1 MIAWILSLMIALQ
14 PQAPWRD
21 SYEETARAIAT
32 VVEEEPPFF
41 RGVDA
46 KHRTAALLVSLAWA
60 ESRFDP
66 KAVGDHGRSVGLY
79 QIFHANLP
87 TKEGFGKADILGN
100 ALAATRVAHRMI
112 RESMNVCAQSKVEE
126 RLAWYASGD
135 STCHFGAAAS
145 KFRYGT
151 AMRVFREH
159 PPTPSA
165 MRTALAP

>member
-32 VVEEEPPFF
+32 VVEEEPAFF
-41 RGVDA
+41 KGPDGR
-46 KHRTAALLVSLAWA
+46 HRTAALLVSLAWA

-66 KAVGDHGRSVGLY
+66 KAVGDHGRSMGLY

-87 TKEGFGKADILGN
+87 TKEGFAKADILGN
-100 ALAATRVAHRMI
+100 PLNATRVAHRMI
-112 RESMNVCAQSKVEE
+112 RESMNVCASRPVED

-135 STCHFGAAAS
+135 GSCHFGAAAS

-151 AMRVFREH
+151 AMRVFRQH
-159 PPTPSA
+159 PPTAAMAQASA
-165 MRTALAP
+165 P